1 MNEKLTVI
9 WRILYLSLLPLLLAT
24 GMSVAYSQ
32 EEDDERHENPEARQR
47 LRVMQRLDN
56 TGQIAFDAL
65 IKAKEETDQLL
76 ELQHQSPRLDA
87 GLWDW
92 EWLGPGNIGGRI
104 RSILIDRVFTSWM
117 WAGSAGGGIWRTTDG
132 GYSWSPVNDFMANLA
147 VTSLAGDPT
156 NVNVMYAGT
165 GEGFANIDALQGAG
179 IFKSTD
185 RGNTWSQL
193 PSTNNQNFYWVNR
206 IAQNP
211 LISGHILAAVAIAN
225 PGFATTGRIYRSTNG
240 GTTWTGVLSTSVRM
254 ADVKYDPASSNI
266 VLAATGMP
274 PSGSASD
281 VYYSNTGGL
290 SWTRMT
296 TGTPGMLPS
305 NTGRCE
311 VAFGPLGVMYVSMD
325 RNNGE
330 IWRSVDAGASWE
342 LRNTGTSYFGTNGQG
357 WYDNA
362 LWVSPVDGNFI
373 VVGGVDLYRS
383 TDGGLNLQKISRWQ
397 NALDGTSPHADH
409 HVIVSHPGFNG
420 GTNSTVY
427 FGNDGGV
434 YATIN
439 VSTVSQDAGW
449 FPRNNGLGV
458 TQFYGGA
465 AAPGGNI
472 IVGGAQDNDKLH
484 YSPANGT
491 NWLHPTNGDGGFA
504 AVDYINPN
512 ILYGEYVFLD
522 IRRSD
527 DGGVSYSSKISGLS
541 DAQSGATSLFIS
553 PFSMDPNVPAVLVAG
568 GTSIWRTQDNA
579 DNWSAIRGPVP
590 GLPGAGSPAC
600 SAIDIAHGNGTII
613 WVGYANGRVSR
624 SSWSPASGWSW
635 TDVDGPIPDR
645 YVTDI
650 AINPFNS
657 DEVFVTIGGYLFDD
671 VWMTTNAGQTW
682 QDRTGLSPYNLPAVQ
697 VNTVRYN
704 PQDENWVYVG
714 TDLGVFGSEDKG
726 LHWSILRRYASNEG
740 PANVAVDEL
749 FWQGSEYLIAAT
761 HGRGMYRARIPF
773 DIFVDISNPL
783 PGDGTAANPY
793 HSLTAGVNTQVNG
806 TTLHINTGT
815 YPEAPIRF
823 NKRGQII
830 TTNGIVTVR

>member
-1 MNEKLTVI
+1 MNKKLTLI
-9 WRILYLSLLPLLLAT
+9 WRITFLSLLPMLLVT
-24 GMSVAYSQ
+24 GLFVANSQ
-32 EEDDERHENPEARQR
+32 EEDEDRHENPEARQR

-56 TGQIAFDAL
+56 NGQIAFGAL
-65 IKAKEETDQLL
+65 VKAKEETDRLSQ
-76 ELQHQSPRLDA
+76 LQHQNPRFDA
-87 GLWDW
+87 GLWNW
-92 EWLGPGNIGGRI
+92 QWLGPGNIGGRI
-104 RSILIDRVFTSWM
+104 RSILFDRVFTLWM
-117 WAGSAGGGIWRTTDG
+117 WAGSVGGGIWRTTDG
-132 GYSWSPVNDFMANLA
+132 GYSWNPVDDFMANLA
-147 VTSLAGDPT
+147 VTSLAGDPL
-156 NVNVMYAGT
+156 NINVMYAST
-165 GEGFANIDALQGAG
+165 GEGFNNIDALQGAG
-179 IFKSTD
+179 VFKSTD
-185 RGNTWSQL
+185 RGSTWRQL
-193 PSTNNQNFYWVNR
+193 PFTNNVNFQWVNR
-206 IAQNP
+206 IAHNP
-211 LISGHILAAVAIAN
+211 LLSNMLLAATAN
-225 PGFATTGRIYRSTNG
+225 TGIWRTTDGGATWVSVLTPPAPST
-240 GTTWTGVLSTSVRM
+240 
-254 ADVKYDPASSNI
+254 DVKFAPNTSNI
-266 VLAATGMP
+266 ALAATGLP
-274 PSGSASD
+274 PAGQNSD

-290 SWTRMT
+290 TWNELT
-296 TGTPGMLPS
+296 TGAAGMLPN

-311 VAFGPLGVMYVSMD
+311 VAFGPPGVMYVSMD

-330 IWRSVDAGASWE
+330 LWRSIDGGATWE
-342 LRNTGTSYFGTNGQG
+342 FRNTGTSYLSVQG
-357 WYDNA
+357 WYANA

-373 VVGGVDLYRS
+373 VVGGLDLYRS
-383 TDGGLNLQKISRWQ
+383 TDGGMNLQKISRWQ
-397 NALDGTSPHADH
+397 GELDGSSPHADQ
-409 HVIVSHPGFNG
+409 HVIVAHPGFG
-420 GTNSTVY
+420 GTNGTVF
-427 FGNDGGV
+427 FGNDGGI
-434 YATIN
+434 YATN
-439 VSTVSQDAGW
+439 DVSTVSQDAGW
-449 FPRNNGLGV
+449 IPRNNGLGV

-465 AAPGGNI
+465 AAPGGSI

-491 NWLHPTNGDGGFA
+491 NWLHPTTGDGGFA

-512 ILYGEYVFLD
+512 ILYGEYTNLE

-527 DGGVSYSSKISGLS
+527 NGGVSYSTRISGLS
-541 DAQSGATSLFIS
+541 DAQNGATSLFIS

-635 TDVDGPIPDR
+635 TDVDGLIPDR

-650 AINPFNS
+650 AINPFNT
-657 DEVFVTIGGYLFDD
+657 DEVFVTIGGYNFDD

-682 QDRTGLSPYNLPAVQ
+682 QNRSGTGINYLPAVQ

-704 PQDENWVYVG
+704 PQNENWVYVG

-726 LHWSILRRYASNEG
+726 LHWSILRRYGTNEG

-773 DIFVDISNPL
+773 DIFVDLNNPL
-783 PGDGTAANPY
+783 PGDGTAANPF
-793 HSLTAGVNTQVNG
+793 HSLLNGVNTLVNG

-815 YPEAPIRF
+815 YPEAPLTF

-830 TTNGIVTVR
+830 TTNGTVTIR